1 MKKNVEL
8 EKAQEMLLRKVH
20 TLPEE
25 NVNLLEAFGRVL
37 SRDVFASLDGPPF
50 SRSAVDGYTLTA
62 EDRNKIRKGHCAR
75 LKVLEVVRA
84 GYASKLTQIPGTTIK
99 IMTGAPI
106 PRGAQAVIKYEDVLE
121 EGDSIIVGG
130 KGNPPEKDNVVIA
143 GEDFVKGECI
153 GKKGDRLYSASIG
166 LLAAAGQGKVP
177 VYRTPRV
184 ALLSTGDE
192 VVDVCSGSLASAQIY
207 NSNLYV
213 LAAYCRSAGLHP
225 VLLGNVHDRKEGIAE
240 KIRDGLEVAD
250 LVITTGGVSVG
261 EYDLV
266 QDALAIIGADM
277 IFWKVHMKPGSPAL
291 AAEKEG
297 KIIIGLSGNP
307 AAASISFELL
317 VRPVIRKLTGQKKYF
332 SPVLKAV
339 VADNYPKA
347 SPKRRFLRSELRFN
361 RGQVEAVLT
370 GSQETSA
377 LKSMLD
383 CNALIDVPAG
393 SGALTVGQKVLV
405 HLVEQKGWLV

>member
-1 MKKNVEL
+1 
-8 EKAQEMLLRKVH
+8 
-20 TLPEE
+20 
-25 NVNLLEAFGRVL
+25 
-37 SRDVFASLDGPPF
+37 
-50 SRSAVDGYTLTA
+50 
-62 EDRNKIRKGHCAR
+62 
-75 LKVLEVVRA
+75 
-84 GYASKLTQIPGTTIK
+84 
-99 IMTGAPI
+99 
-106 PRGAQAVIKYEDVLE
+106 
-121 EGDSIIVGG
+121 
-130 KGNPPEKDNVVIA
+130 
-143 GEDFVKGECI
+143 
-153 GKKGDRLYSASIG
+153 
-166 LLAAAGQGKVP
+166 
-177 VYRTPRV
+177 
-184 ALLSTGDE
+184 
-192 VVDVCSGSLASAQIY
+192 
-207 NSNLYV
+207 
-213 LAAYCRSAGLHP
+213 
-225 VLLGNVHDRKEGIAE
+225 
-240 KIRDGLEVAD
+240 
-250 LVITTGGVSVG
+250 
-261 EYDLV
+261 
-266 QDALAIIGADM
+266 M
-277 IFWKVHMKPGSPAL
+277 IFWKYMKPGSPAL

-347 SPKRRFLRSELRFN
+347 SPNRRFLRSELRFN